1 MLNQRIL
8 SIAFI
13 LNTLFCSHL
22 FIASTS
28 AFNKAFDFAKEKIGT
43 TVKEKVKE
51 TAKEPIKLKELPGFD
66 TVTNRLPGEFKSF
79 LESFVI
85 QISEAEFSSEK
96 FMFAGSVKFKGT
108 EIFVEVRMEKASD
121 TRLSFKLALPKGWKF
136 SETFSQLK
144 NFDKLAINNLFI
156 LVSTYD
162 YEYDQQYKDKKGRTQ
177 TRHIKVEKGATFNAD
192 IELTDAV
199 KKLQELMEKLTKI
212 ECIVLEDFRTQFA
225 GVIKPG
231 ADFNT
236 SHFYI
241 NLPYKIG
248 IDLTKKPISLKD
260 PYLRRFYTAG
270 FMADV
275 DLALN
280 TRLRTG
286 FFLELKNQMN
296 PKKPQVLQF
305 LGEIEIDAKGGIS
318 VTAWMEG
325 MYEQAFGLSWLSIG
339 PRLGLG
345 AGIMAEPPWVKE
357 IAITGGLSLGEI
369 LKKANA
375 IVNVDLSNGNLLVD
389 FSVEK
394 LDIKELIKVMI
405 AIATQI
411 TPKNKNDLNSFKQKV
426 PVIEFTN
433 LKLKIVPIPMIVF
446 GKSYSTGI
454 TAAGRIQ
461 IGKVKGGV
469 DVKVKMD
476 PSQIYALATLDPL
489 EVKDLRKKTLFK
501 IDGPGPDRKY
511 GTKDDAALL
520 EIDIN
525 ATVPPSEQRIYIAG
539 KLEIPPLKFEQKTDI
554 SLEQSKFHT
563 AMSTTIEQYF
573 SGKLDVEFDPKKPED
588 FMIDMNMDQKFTEVL
603 REKVKEEMTI
613 FEENAKADLNKAQ
626 AKINEINKK
635 MDELRKKRAE
645 EFKKLES
652 DAAKKVLEYEAK
664 IAKLDKEIAR
674 LEKECPGIPNPLK
687 KSCRDKVDKKAEKAG
702 LNIAVG
708 FVGLGEKVVK
718 GVGVAVD
725 KIDNTLKLDVAAQR
739 VATSALDIAR
749 NSISAITKVTDALTK
764 GLEKFNVQ
772 SAHLVTSGPELKAG
786 KLPKASLKIKILK
799 LTLDLKDI
807 QFDIKNPGDFFKDV
821 ATQIVTSV
829 KKSIKN

>member
-1 MLNQRIL
+1 MLNRRIL
-8 SIAFI
+8 SIALI
-13 LNTLFCSHL
+13 VSTLFCSHL
-22 FIASTS
+22 FIAST
-28 AFNKAFDFAKEKIGT
+28 ALFNKAFDFAKGKIGT

-51 TAKEPIKLKELPGFD
+51 TAKEPIELKELPGFD

-79 LESFVI
+79 LASFVI
-85 QISEAEFSSEK
+85 HITEAEFSSEK
-96 FMFAGSVKFKGT
+96 FMFAGSVKFKGA
-108 EIFVEVRMEKASD
+108 EIFVEVRMEKAAN
-121 TRLSFKLALPKGWKF
+121 TRLSFKLAIPKGWKF

-162 YEYDQQYKDKKGRTQ
+162 YEYDQQYKDKKGKEQ

-199 KKLQELMEKLTKI
+199 KKLQELMEKLTKL

-231 ADFNT
+231 ADFTT

-260 PYLRRFYTAG
+260 PYVRRFYTAG

-286 FFLELKNQMN
+286 FFLELKNEKN

-305 LGEIEIDAKGGIS
+305 LGEMEIDAKGGITI
-318 VTAWMEG
+318 TAWMEG
-325 MYEQAFGLSWLSIG
+325 IYEQAFGLSWLSIG
-339 PRLGLG
+339 PKLGFG

-357 IAITGGLSLGEI
+357 IAITGGLSLGEV
-369 LKKANA
+369 LKKASA
-375 IVNVDLSNGNLLVD
+375 TVDVDLSNGNLLVD
-389 FSVEK
+389 FAAEK
-394 LDIKELIKVMI
+394 LDIAELIRVMI
-405 AIATQI
+405 TIATKI
-411 TPKNKNDLNSFKQKV
+411 TPKNKNDLNTYKQKI

-433 LKLKIVPIPMIVF
+433 LKLQIVPVPMIVF
-446 GKSYSTGI
+446 GKSYSAGI
-454 TAAGRIQ
+454 TAGGRVQ
-461 IGKVKGGV
+461 IGKVKGSV
-469 DVKVKMD
+469 DVNVKMD

-489 EVKDLRKKTLFK
+489 EVKGLRGKTLFT

-511 GTKDDAALL
+511 GTPDDAALL

-525 ATVPPSEQRIYIAG
+525 ATVPPSEQKIYIAG
-539 KLEIPPLKFEQKTDI
+539 KLEIPPLKFEQQTEI
-554 SLEQSKFHT
+554 SLEQSKFHA

-588 FMIDMNMDQKFTEVL
+588 FMVDMSMDQKFAEVL
-603 REKVKEEMTI
+603 RKKVKEEMI
-613 FEENAKADLNKAQ
+613 KFEQKAKNDLNKAQ
-626 AKINEINKK
+626 ADVDQITEK
-635 MDELRKKRAE
+635 MDELRKKRAD
-645 EFKKLES
+645 EFAKLES
-652 DAAKKVLEYEAK
+652 GAAKKVKEYKDKVAR
-664 IAKLDKEIAR
+664 LDREIAR

-687 KSCRDKVDKKAEKAG
+687 KACGDKIKKKAEKTG
-702 LNIAVG
+702 LEIATGVLS
-708 FVGLGEKVVK
+708 VGEKIVE
-718 GVGVAVD
+718 GVEKAVNS
-725 KIDNTLKLDVAAQR
+725 IDNALKLDEAAQKI
-739 VATSALDIAR
+739 ATAGLDIAR
-749 NSISAITKVTDALTK
+749 GSVSAITKVTNALAK
-764 GLEKFNVQ
+764 GLESFNIET
-772 SAHLVTSGPELKAG
+772 ARLVTSGTELKAG
-786 KLPKASLKIKILK
+786 KLPKATLKIKIRK

-807 QFDIKNPGDFFKDV
+807 QFDVKNPGDFFKDV
-821 ATQIVTSV
+821 AKQLVTSV
-829 KKSIKN
+829 KSSIKK